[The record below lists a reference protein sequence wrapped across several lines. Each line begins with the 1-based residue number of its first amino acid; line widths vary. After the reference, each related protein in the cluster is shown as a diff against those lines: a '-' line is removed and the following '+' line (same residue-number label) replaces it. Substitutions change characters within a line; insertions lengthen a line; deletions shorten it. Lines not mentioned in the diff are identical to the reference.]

1 MEESKNHRKYQWL
14 QNLLWFLFCFFIGIL
29 SFRLRIGETFE
40 FKNDIL
46 NTILQFLYYRAILV
60 IGGILGLLT
69 FIFFKI
75 IDSKLVR
82 RKANSKWS
90 LFIFRLISILSILTI
105 LSLLHYILEFELD
118 WI

>member
-1 MEESKNHRKYQWL
+1 MEENKNYRKYQWL
-14 QNLLWFLFCFFIGIL
+14 HNFLWFLFCILIGIL

-75 IDSKLVR
+75 IDSKLLR
-82 RKANSKWS
+82 RKSNSKWS
-90 LFIFRLISILSILTI
+90 PFIFRLISILSILTI